1 MVEGKGEEGSGAE
14 VGVDEA
20 RGRDE
25 GAVEFVFEE
34 GLSAEFDFA
43 VCAGARELRRVGER
57 VFREHEFP
65 DVGRCGVGGCSGG
78 AGVARFEG

>member
-1 MVEGKGEEGSGAE
+1 MGKGEEGSGAE

-20 RGRDE
+20 RGGDE

-34 GLSAEFDFA
+34 GLSAEFDFT
-43 VCAGARELRRVGER
+43 VCAGAGELRRGGER
-57 VFREHEFP
+57 IFGEHEFP
-65 DVGRCGVGGCSGG
+65 GVGISGVGGCGRG